1 MNEWDKNNTVS
12 NIFLA
17 TFDTVLGYYLN
28 SLFLVFDFNYLFRY
42 CDLNFYFYYNFK
54 YM

>member
-1 MNEWDKNNTVS
+1 MNEWDKNTVS

-17 TFDTVLGYYLN
+17 TFETVLGYYLN

-42 CDLNFYFYYNFK
+42 CDLNLYFYYNFK